1 MDNGIQVQAQQI
13 YRIKFITQSIALL
26 FNQNIALVLLK
37 IAFNTYVYGYF
48 FNKYLEFSRNYI
60 ILLRKFVAP
69 QLLLANDEKSNHL

>member
-1 MDNGIQVQAQQI
+1 M
-13 YRIKFITQSIALL
+13 QSIALL
-26 FNQNIALVLLK
+26 FNQNIAFIALVLLK